1 MPVKTYIAIFDTTY
15 ETLRAEDFFRE
26 AGVTFRPVLKPRK
39 IGSACRMALQFGE
52 EGLPLAKAAVAKGN
66 LALKAFYWKDGEQW
80 QKLD

>member
-1 MPVKTYIAIFDTTY
+1 MPVRTLIAIFDTTY
-15 ETLRAEDFFRE
+15 ETLRAEDYFRE
-26 AGVTFRPVLKPRK
+26 EGVVFRPVLKPRK

-52 EGLPLAKAAVAKGN
+52 EYLPSAKGAVAKGK

>member
-1 MPVKTYIAIFDTTY
+1 MPLATYIAIFETTY

-26 AGVTFRPVLKPRK
+26 AGVVFRPVLKPRK

-52 EGLPLAKAAVAKGN
+52 EGLPSAKAAVTKGK
-66 LALKAFYWKDGEQW
+66 LGLKAFYRKEGDQW